1 MARHHL
7 INGIKV
13 PFTAQEESEW
23 HANEAAHAAKQ
34 AKEVAVAPKPYV
46 AKRKLAYPQIGDQLD
61 MLWHDIESGRIVADT
76 ESANTWFQHIQGIKD
91 EIPLTE
97 LKISNSSM
105 EIVISSHNP
114 SEQ

>member
-1 MARHHL
+1 MATFKLETKNPIIPRKKIAPGKFATTDLQQDL
-7 INGIKV
+7 INRNG
-13 PFTAQEESEW
+13 ERNLRRSRYG
-23 HANEAAHAAKQ
+23 N
-34 AKEVAVAPKPYV
+34 
-46 AKRKLAYPQIGDQLD
+46 IGEQLD

>member
-13 PFTAQEESEW
+13 PFTSAEESEW
-23 HANEAAHAAKQ
+23 DANEAAHAAKQ

-61 MLWHDIESGRIVADT
+61 MLWHSIDKNPDLKTKFYDFYEACKAVKVKYG
-76 ESANTWFQHIQGIKD
+76 KD
-91 EIPLTE
+91 D
-97 LKISNSSM
+97 
-105 EIVISSHNP
+105 
-114 SEQ
+114 